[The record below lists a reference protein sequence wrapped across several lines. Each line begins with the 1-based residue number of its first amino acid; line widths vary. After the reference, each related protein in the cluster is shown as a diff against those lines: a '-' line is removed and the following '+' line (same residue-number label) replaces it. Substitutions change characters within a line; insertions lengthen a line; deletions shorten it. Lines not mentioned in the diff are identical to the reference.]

1 MTAAKSAHWQASD
14 SRQLYSIPN
23 WGEGYF
29 DVADNGHLLVRPR
42 RDSDAEIDL
51 YELTTSLGAAGLQL
65 PVLLRFRE
73 ILHDRVDRMC
83 AAFQA
88 AIEKTNYGG
97 RYTCVYP
104 IKVNQQRTVIE
115 QIVQHGGE
123 RVGLEAGSKPEL
135 MAVLGMAPAGGLIV
149 CNGYKDREYIR
160 MALIGQRL
168 GHRIYLVIEKPHELG
183 LILREAATLNVTPLL
198 GLRVRLATLG
208 AGNWQNSGGEKAK
221 FGLSATQVLALVEQL
236 REAGQLDALHMLH
249 FHLGSQIA
257 NVRDIQRGLAEVGR
271 FYQEL
276 HALGAGLK
284 VIDVG
289 GGLGVDYEGTRS
301 RSYYSVNYSINDYA
315 LKVVSGIAT
324 ACREHD
330 LPEPDIITESGRA
343 LTAHHAMLITNV
355 TDAETIPV
363 TKPQAPGEDAPAVL
377 HELWDILGNTK
388 ARPALECYH
397 DAANEIT
404 EAHSLYASGALSL
417 SQRAQAEQNFHAICR
432 QLMPLLDTSVRP
444 QRELLDELRHTLAH
458 KYFCNLSLFQSLP
471 DVWGIG
477 QIFPILP
484 IHRLHEQPLERAT
497 LCDLTCDSDGQI
509 SQYVDGAGIEASLP
523 VHALTSQQP
532 YLLGFCMI
540 GAYQEILGDM
550 HNLFGDTDAVDVEL
564 FDDEYGQTNWRLV
577 DPEHGDRADELLRY
591 VHLAPE
597 ALQATYDAKLTCI
610 EDSSLRA
617 QLRSELSTGLTAYTY
632 LGD

>member
-1 MTAAKSAHWQASD
+1 MPNNWQAAD
-14 SRQLYSIPN
+14 SSELYSIPN

-42 RDSDAEIDL
+42 RSDGPAIDV
-51 YELTTSLGAAGLQL
+51 YELAQTLPNEDLHL

-83 AAFQA
+83 AAFEE
-88 AIEKTNYGG
+88 AITDTGYGG

-115 QIVQHGGE
+115 QIVGHGGE

-160 MALIGQRL
+160 MALIGRRL
-168 GHRIYLVIEKPHELG
+168 GHRIYLVIEKPAELD
-183 LILREAATLNVTPLL
+183 LILQEAANLKVEPLL

-221 FGLSATQVLALVEQL
+221 FGLSASQILDMVERL
-236 REAGQLDALHMLH
+236 RNAGKLDALRMLH

-257 NVRDIQRGLAEVGR
+257 NVRDIQRGLSEVGR

-276 HALGAGLK
+276 HGMGAPLD

-301 RSYYSVNYSINDYA
+301 RSYYSVNYSIPEYA
-315 LKVVSGIAT
+315 LNVVRGIAD
-324 ACREHD
+324 ACRERG

-343 LTAHHAMLITNV
+343 LTAHHAVLITNV
-355 TDAETIPV
+355 IDAES
-363 TKPQAPGEDAPAVL
+363 APRHAPNQPTADAPLLLRDLWEVL
-377 HELWDILGNTK
+377 ENPGD
-388 ARPALECYH
+388 RPALECYH
-397 DAANEIT
+397 DAANWLT
-404 EAHSLYASGALSL
+404 EAQAAYAHGALSL
-417 SQRAQAEQNFHAICR
+417 AERAYAEQMYYAVCR
-432 QLMPLLDTSVRP
+432 RLLPLLNERVRP
-444 QRELLDELRHTLAH
+444 QRELLDELRQALAD
-458 KYFCNLSLFQSLP
+458 KYFCNLSIFQSLP

-484 IHRLHEQPLERAT
+484 IHRLNEAPQSRAT

-523 VHALTSQQP
+523 VHDLRASEP
-532 YLLGFCMI
+532 YLLAFCMV

-550 HNLFGDTDAVDVEL
+550 HNLFGDTNAVDVAL
-564 FDDEYGQTNWRLV
+564 DAKGGWQLV
-577 DPEHGDRADELLRY
+577 DPETGDRADELLRY

-597 ALQATYDAKLTCI
+597 TLLASYEAKLGAI
-610 EDSSLRA
+610 EDQAERD
-617 QLRSELSTGLTAYTY
+617 QFRSELADGLTGYTY
-632 LGD
+632 LED